1 MSKILVVDDDKIT
14 VKACNK
20 NLGKLGYDIHAAM
33 CGQEAIDFISA
44 GNPVDLILL
53 DQMMPDM
60 DGLETFYR
68 IKKSRP
74 HIPVIMVTGCSS
86 MNLSIHFMKSGGM
99 DFVVKPFDF
108 AILDIK
114 IRQAI
119 ENKDLERKIRDMEIE
134 KKAAIEVEKMK
145 NTILAFITHDLLT
158 PLEDIQHHLDS
169 LQQMVVKIPPE
180 RRKMADRL
188 GQIAEAGDRLN
199 ASIDD
204 LLEVALIEKGIV
216 ADYTRVNLN
225 QIIVSILDDIKTHHN
240 DMCLQFDFHIALEE
254 NLPACWADE
263 VKLRKVIFNMITNS
277 FVNKDPKEIFFR
289 TWSWDKEIIF
299 SICSRNMIFF
309 KELKDLNFEQPENR
323 PHFYSGFR
331 FWMGLSIADK
341 LAELMNCRIWLE
353 RFITHESTIYLS
365 VPPAD

>member
-1 MSKILVVDDDKIT
+1 MTKLLVVDDDKIT
-14 VKACNK
+14 VKACTK
-20 NLGKLGYDIHAAM
+20 NLGKLGYDVHTAM
-33 CGQEAIDFISA
+33 CGQEAIDIISA

-60 DGLETFYR
+60 DGLATFHH
-68 IKKSRP
+68 IKKTHS

-108 AILDIK
+108 TVLDIK
-114 IRQAI
+114 IRQAL
-119 ENKDLERKIRDMEIE
+119 ENKALERKIRDMEIE
-134 KKAAIEVEKMK
+134 KRASIEVEKMK

-169 LQQMVVKIPPE
+169 VEKMMSKGRRERNKIS
-180 RRKMADRL
+180 RRFGL
-188 GQIAEAGDRLN
+188 IAASGDRLN

-204 LLEVALIEKGIV
+204 LLEVALIEKGVV
-216 ADYTRVNLN
+216 ADYSRVDLN
-225 QIIVSILDDIKTHHN
+225 QTIVDTLDYIQTHHN
-240 DMCLQFDFHIALEE
+240 EMCRQFNVHMSLEE
-254 NLPACWADE
+254 NLPACWADNA
-263 VKLRKVIFNMITNS
+263 KLRKVIFNMITSS
-277 FVNKDPKEIFFR
+277 FVNKEPKEIFFH
-289 TWSWDKEIIF
+289 TWSCDREIIF
-299 SICSRNMIFF
+299 SICSPNMIFF
-309 KELKDLNFEQPENR
+309 KELKDLNFDKPENR

-353 RFITHESTIYLS
+353 RFITHDSTIYLS